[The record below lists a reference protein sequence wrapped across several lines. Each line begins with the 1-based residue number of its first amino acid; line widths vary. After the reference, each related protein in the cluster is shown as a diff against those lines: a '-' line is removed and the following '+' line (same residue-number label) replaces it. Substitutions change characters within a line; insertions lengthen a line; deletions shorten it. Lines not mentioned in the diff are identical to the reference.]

1 MDGYNEEVHCPFCE
15 SDDVTLMSLFG
26 SAQLVR
32 QFYCNKCKSAFEFI
46 KWTEHSQGEEEVSK
60 VANHRNEAGV
70 VGSGTMGAGIAQ
82 VLAVCGYNVIL
93 FDVKEEIVS
102 SSITGIHR
110 RLDRLSEK
118 NKLTVEQAELAKK
131 RLRPV
136 TALSEMKNCQFV
148 IEAAPEKIE
157 IKKEIFMELDK
168 HCIEEAILATNTS
181 SFSVTE
187 IGSITKRPEKVAG
200 LHFFNP
206 VPLMPLVEVIKG
218 ERTSGNTMRK
228 LTELGREI
236 GKIPVSCSDTPGFIV
251 NRIARPFYNE
261 ALKIRNERTASAE
274 QIDRIMKK
282 AGGFKM
288 GPFELQDLIGID
300 INFSTT
306 VSVHEGFYGDS
317 RFRPNY
323 SQQRKVQAGQLGRK
337 SGRGFYSYES

>member
-1 MDGYNEEVHCPFCE
+1 
-15 SDDVTLMSLFG
+15 
-26 SAQLVR
+26 
-32 QFYCNKCKSAFEFI
+32 
-46 KWTEHSQGEEEVSK
+46 
-60 VANHRNEAGV
+60 
-70 VGSGTMGAGIAQ
+70 MGAGIAQ